1 MMSPPSR
8 LPSSPSLCPW
18 PCRLSEKPLS
28 AFDFLVSA
36 SVSTVLSLPL
46 PVSPPGRPPGR
57 ASPVGPNAPCA
68 SRKPMHEILGR
79 RGVPRLYG
87 GWRDAREDRVYY
99 VVQRAGSPIVVD
111 EVSTVPSAA
120 WLAFCRADPV
130 VCTRRP
136 FYVVSTPST
145 RLLDGVCSM
154 RAGDTMSARWTSTP
168 STRRPLDS
176 LVHTRRRAA
185 PSRTPSSRTSSR

>member
-1 MMSPPSR
+1 MKTRVRTSAHKVR
-8 LPSSPSLCPW
+8 
-18 PCRLSEKPLS
+18 SEL
-28 AFDFLVSA
+28 AA
-36 SVSTVLSLPL
+36 
-46 PVSPPGRPPGR
+46 R
-57 ASPVGPNAPCA
+57 AEVMYLELN
-68 SRKPMHEILGR
+68 RGR

-99 VVQRAGSPIVVD
+99 VVQRAGSPMVVD
-111 EVSTVPSAA
+111 EVSNNSSAA

-130 VCTRRP
+130 VCRRRP

-154 RAGDTMSARWTSTP
+154 RAGDAMSARWTSTP

-176 LVHTRRRAA
+176 LVHTRRGRRRRWSSASG
-185 PSRTPSSRTSSR
+185 PSPPPATSWKTFTARSSRWLAMMYTRSTRRRRCQTRP

>member
-1 MMSPPSR
+1 MGRP
-8 LPSSPSLCPW
+8 
-18 PCRLSEKPLS
+18 
-28 AFDFLVSA
+28 DVLVKTR
-36 SVSTVLSLPL
+36 VSTSTHKV
-46 PVSPPGRPPGR
+46 RR
-57 ASPVGPNAPCA
+57 
-68 SRKPMHEILGR
+68 EIATRSEVMYLELNRGR

-99 VVQRAGSPIVVD
+99 VVQRAGSPMVVD
-111 EVSTVPSAA
+111 EVSNNSSAA

-130 VCTRRP
+130 VCRRRP

-154 RAGDTMSARWTSTP
+154 RAGDVMSARWTLTP

-176 LVHTRRRAA
+176 LVHTRRGR
-185 PSRTPSSRTSSR
+185 RRR